1 MKKTWKMPMLEV
13 LDIRMT
19 MNGPGN
25 AVVDCYDVGDGN
37 GHGQETHS
45 NMSNNACKPKGGGSS
60 PFDS

>member
-1 MKKTWKMPMLEV
+1 MKKTWKMPELEV

-25 AVVDCYDVGDGN
+25 AIADCFDVGDGKAWS
-37 GHGQETHS
+37 ETHDG
-45 NMSNNACKPKGGGSS
+45 MSNNACKPKGGGSS